1 MLSTV
6 ASLLAFPKRL
16 ETPVMLS
23 PENPSPPAPALLGR
37 RLVKRFGAVEAVRGV
52 DLEVRRGEVV
62 ALIGPNGAGK
72 STLLSLLAGLL
83 VPDEGSASIDGV
95 DAQLPGGLARQGLGF
110 VSGDTQLYARMTPRE
125 VLTFFG
131 RLHGVDE
138 RELAFH
144 VQQVIERLG
153 LTPFVDRR
161 CDGLSS
167 GQAQRVN
174 LGRALVH
181 DPALLVLDEPTN
193 ALDVASQ
200 QFVLETVERARQ
212 EGRAVLF
219 ASHIL
224 GDVERVADRVCVLRE
239 GRIVAEGPLE
249 SLLAATDGRGLGA
262 YFIDETT
269 ADLAE
274 AQS

>member
-1 MLSTV
+1 
-6 ASLLAFPKRL
+6 
-16 ETPVMLS
+16 MLS

>member
-1 MLSTV
+1 MRVESSVIAPPDV
-6 ASLLAFPKRL
+6 AA
-16 ETPVMLS
+16 S
-23 PENPSPPAPALLGR
+23 PAAALLGQG
-37 RLVKRFGAVEAVRGV
+37 LVKRFGAVEAVRGV
-52 DLEVRRGEVV
+52 TLSVRRGEVV

-83 VPDEGSASIDGV
+83 VPDEGVASIDGI
-95 DAQLPGGLARQGLGF
+95 DAQTPGGRARRGLGF

-125 VLTFFG
+125 VLVFFG
-131 RLHGVDE
+131 RLHGVAE
-138 RELAFH
+138 GALPGRVEL
-144 VQQVIERLG
+144 VIERLG
-153 LTPFVDRR
+153 LGPFVDRR

-200 QFVLETVERARQ
+200 QFVLETVERARR

-239 GRIVAEGPLE
+239 GRIVADGPLDD
-249 SLLAATDGRGLGA
+249 LLAATEGRGLGA
-262 YFIDETT
+262 YFLDGD
-269 ADLAE
+269 APPMAE
-274 AQS
+274 VAS